1 MIKTMARRD
10 HHENSGSRRVI
21 GLSLSI
27 GFFLAWFLLFAP
39 RAVLGPATYAIVNGV
54 SMEPRYETGD
64 LVVARYEGSYQIGQE
79 VVFNA
84 DGRLVVHELYSGN
97 ANTGWRTKGIHNTWV
112 DPWILENKNIYGSV
126 WFHIPQV
133 AVVFTW
139 IKLNPFGFAGIIAL
153 ISVIPLFVVRRRK
166 IAAELSDA
174 LLLAHEESHWHKW
187 TKPERLEL
195 FGMYF
200 AFIVAIVFTTV
211 HYANGNLFTPNGL
224 LLAASLLTAGIVLT
238 LLIKYLFDGTGRPE
252 PEKTL
257 MALTGRLFLVDER
270 PHLLSEA
277 ILVKDATVLRHVAD
291 KLRLPIL
298 HFIDSKAHE
307 FYLIGEDH
315 TVLMW
320 IAPIPDGEKL
330 ENTPDITLSL

>member
-1 MIKTMARRD
+1 
-10 HHENSGSRRVI
+10 
-21 GLSLSI
+21 
-27 GFFLAWFLLFAP
+27 
-39 RAVLGPATYAIVNGV
+39 
-54 SMEPRYETGD
+54 MED
-64 LVVARYEGSYQIGQE
+64 
-79 VVFNA
+79 
-84 DGRLVVHELYSGN
+84 
-97 ANTGWRTKGIHNTWV
+97 
-112 DPWILENKNIYGSV
+112 KNIYGSV

-133 AVVFTW
+133 AKFVSW
-139 IKLNPFGFAGIIAL
+139 IKVNPYGFAGLVSIL
-153 ISVIPLFVVRRRK
+153 SVLPFFVYHRRK
-166 IAAELSDA
+166 IAPELAEALSH
-174 LLLAHEESHWHKW
+174 AHEESHWHTW
-187 TKPERLEL
+187 SKPERLEL

-252 PEKTL
+252 PEKSL

-330 ENTPDITLSL
+330 ENTPDNALSL